1 MLLSF
6 PALRSAR
13 VSPIQRMTEKPCSS
27 AERRLLAYEVRAL
40 PKYMAAFGMAREHP
54 CATGFAEHGRGN
66 LAGESPGFGGVH
78 ILRADEDAGA
88 PSSPS
93 LVASRAVNG
102 ANTTTSL
109 SSGAPPRIEASSCAV
124 ALASVRVLF
133 IFQLAAIMVRIEFSH
148 ERNLWIRPSLSHV
161 QSINERVFSGILII
175 PAPLARLP
183 EPERFIQM
191 DGGRVAD
198 PHFKHSL

>member
-27 AERRLLAYEVRAL
+27 ANAVFLPTKSGLSPSTWRRSEWPVSTHVQPASRS
-40 PKYMAAFGMAREHP
+40 MAAEISPVKAPASAGYIF
-54 CATGFAEHGRGN
+54 CAPTKM
-66 LAGESPGFGGVH
+66 P
-78 ILRADEDAGA
+78 GA
-88 PSSPS
+88 PSRPSP
-93 LVASRAVNG
+93 VASRAVNG

-133 IFQLAAIMVRIEFSH
+133 IFQLAAIMVRIEYSH
-148 ERNLWIRPSLSHV
+148 ERNLWIRPSLSHI

-183 EPERFIQM
+183 KPERFIQM

-198 PHFKHSL
+198 PHFKHSS

>member
-27 AERRLLAYEVRAL
+27 ANAVFLPTKSGLSPSTWRRSEW
-40 PKYMAAFGMAREHP
+40 PREHP

-148 ERNLWIRPSLSHV
+148 ERNLWIRPSLSHI